1 MKTNKLLSLLLLA
14 CVLLLS
20 SCLDD
25 DDTGTFFEYTFNFN
39 NGQSGWIGGFA
50 DYSVDREDDF
60 ELDFSLAPLPEPLDT
75 SRQALRI
82 TGTNLSDD
90 LFMYTKTKL
99 TGLIPNATYQLTF
112 DIEIAYDAPED
123 APGIGGSPGGSNFLK
138 VGASAI
144 EPMKVANEGFYQLN
158 LDKGNQ
164 AQGGEDALV
173 IGNIGHQNDEFV
185 YQFIQRDNKDM
196 PITATTDATGG
207 LWVFIGVDSGFEGT
221 TTFYITEVS
230 VRVE

>member
-1 MKTNKLLSLLLLA
+1 LLNQKFFVAMKTNKLLSLLLLA
-14 CVLLLS
+14 CALFFS
-20 SCLDD
+20 SCLNDE
-25 DDTGTFFEYTFNFN
+25 DTGTFLEYTFNFN
-39 NGQSGWIGGFA
+39 GGQNGWIGGFA
-50 DYSVDREDDF
+50 DYPVDREEDF
-60 ELDFSLAPLPEPLDT
+60 ELDFSLAPLPAPLDT

-138 VGASAI
+138 VGSGTV
-144 EPMKVANEGFYQLN
+144 EPMKAANEGFYRLN

-164 AQGGEDALV
+164 AQGGEHAIV
-173 IGNIGHQNDEFV
+173 IGNIGHQSDEFV
-185 YQFIQRDNKDM
+185 YRFIQRDNEDM
-196 PITATTDATGG
+196 PITATTDATG
-207 LWVFIGVDSGFEGT
+207 
-221 TTFYITEVS
+221 
-230 VRVE
+230 